1 MHRNFRRLRSLAL
14 VAAGLAGLLSVAAPA
29 AAQDYPRLSA
39 RHRGS
44 GTYENRGSKET
55 FELTEA
61 RIVLGQGGS
70 ATIEVWGRKLQI
82 SMRGKITSFNG
93 RKHVGF
99 DLDTFDGVPTTAAGW
114 LDLDTRGGFERLEID
129 GQSPVRLGVSFR
141 SQGANIEPPPPPP
154 PTPEPAPAGL
164 SEEYGV
170 NRRGAD
176 YRNFAADDL
185 RTCQASCKGDNRCR
199 AYAYNLNRRV
209 CYLKS
214 QVPEASSDREVTSGV
229 KQGWGGGNGGEGGGN
244 GGNNGGG
251 NNGGGSGMLTT
262 ERGFDRRGSDFVDFR
277 ARDLFDCQD
286 SCRRDNRCRAYTFD
300 TLERTCW
307 LKDRVNSQQR
317 NRDMVTGFKQ

>member
-1 MHRNFRRLRSLAL
+1 MLRSSRRLPAFAL
-14 VAAGLAGLLSVAAPA
+14 LMAGLAGPLALSVSAE
-29 AAQDYPRLSA
+29 AQAFPQLAA
-39 RHRGS
+39 RHRGT
-44 GTYENRGSKET
+44 GTYENRGSQEKWD
-55 FELTEA
+55 LTEA
-61 RIVLGQGGS
+61 RVVLGQGGT
-70 ATIEVWGRKLQI
+70 AAVELWGRNLQLA
-82 SMRGKITSFNG
+82 MRGRITKFNG
-93 RKHVGF
+93 REHV
-99 DLDTFDGVPTTAAGW
+99 DIVLETFDGVPTTAKGW
-114 LDLDTRGGFERLEID
+114 VALDRRGGVERIEFD
-129 GQSPVRLGVSFR
+129 GQSPVRLGISFR

-154 PTPEPAPAGL
+154 PTPLPAPSGVT
-164 SEEYGV
+164 EEYGV

-185 RTCQASCKGDNRCR
+185 RTCQSACKNDNRCR

-214 QVPEASSDREVTSGV
+214 QVPEASGDREVTSGV
-229 KQGWGGGNGGEGGGN
+229 KQGWGGGNGGEGDGN

-251 NNGGGSGMLTT
+251 GGSGLLTT

-286 SCRRDNRCRAYTFD
+286 SCRREGRCRAYTFD
-300 TLERTCW
+300 TIERTCW